1 MKTNYLVILSSLLLS
16 SCAQFVPPT
25 GGIKDEIPPKLLK
38 TQPLNKTINFEGST
52 VSLEFDEVIDVNSL
66 RQDLLVI
73 PEQPGAYTV
82 KQTSKGVKLVFDQ
95 PFKDS
100 TTYTLNFRNGIKDI
114 NERNPAQ
121 NLKLVFSTG
130 DKIDSLSVSG
140 KIQDLWAKTEELDV
154 TVGLYNLTDT
164 IPILKRKPD
173 YFTKT
178 DSSGNY
184 LFENIK
190 NNKYRLI
197 AINDK
202 NQNLLFDQKNDKIG
216 FLSDTLNLTENKK
229 LETIE
234 IYKSDL
240 IKNKIKR
247 SIPRENTFTVQME
260 RNVKELNVL
269 YNNPKDTITYNVKTN
284 ELTFF
289 NHPVLKDTLFVK
301 IRTVD
306 SLLRVDEFQQKVY
319 FTKPAASTSTRKR
332 RPADLPIISSIKS
345 GEAVTL
351 PFEYVLRFET
361 PIVRIDTQKI
371 RLYND
376 TTIGPRPA
384 LSWIDKNNTQLKIS
398 VPGKAKEEVSLRIQS
413 NAFENYRGDT
423 SANYSQKNKILKK
436 DDMGLIEGSTKIK
449 DGTKIA
455 QLIKNDTREIIR
467 EISFTNTF
475 RFDNVVPDIYDI
487 RIIVDVNKNGIWDT
501 GDFINNIQPEKILLS
516 KEPIKLKANFEIRDV
531 LIE

>member
-38 TQPLNKTINFEGST
+38 TQPLNKTINFKGST
-52 VSLEFDEVIDVNSL
+52 VSLEFDEVIDVSSL

-216 FLSDTLNLTENKK
+216 FLSDTLISLKTRSLRLLRYTNLT
-229 LETIE
+229 
-234 IYKSDL
+234 
-240 IKNKIKR
+240 
-247 SIPRENTFTVQME
+247 
-260 RNVKELNVL
+260 
-269 YNNPKDTITYNVKTN
+269 
-284 ELTFF
+284 
-289 NHPVLKDTLFVK
+289 
-301 IRTVD
+301 
-306 SLLRVDEFQQKVY
+306 LLRIRSKEVFPGK
-319 FTKPAASTSTRKR
+319 TP
-332 RPADLPIISSIKS
+332 
-345 GEAVTL
+345 
-351 PFEYVLRFET
+351 LRF
-361 PIVRIDTQKI
+361 RWK
-371 RLYND
+371 
-376 TTIGPRPA
+376 
-384 LSWIDKNNTQLKIS
+384 
-398 VPGKAKEEVSLRIQS
+398 
-413 NAFENYRGDT
+413 
-423 SANYSQKNKILKK
+423 
-436 DDMGLIEGSTKIK
+436 
-449 DGTKIA
+449 GT
-455 QLIKNDTREIIR
+455 
-467 EISFTNTF
+467 
-475 RFDNVVPDIYDI
+475 
-487 RIIVDVNKNGIWDT
+487 
-501 GDFINNIQPEKILLS
+501 
-516 KEPIKLKANFEIRDV
+516 
-531 LIE
+531 

>member
-1 MKTNYLVILSSLLLS
+1 MKTNYLVILSSLLLG

-25 GGIKDEIPPKLLK
+25 GGIKDETPPKLIK
-38 TQPLNKTINFEGST
+38 TQPLNKTINFKGNT
-52 VSLEFDEVIDVNSL
+52 VSLEFDEVIDASSL

-100 TTYTLNFRNGIKDI
+100 TTYTLNFRNGVKDI

-130 DKIDSLSVSG
+130 DKIDSLSLSG
-140 KIQDLWAKTEELDV
+140 KILDLWSKTEEFDI

-178 DSSGNY
+178 DSSGKY

-216 FLSDTLNLTENKK
+216 FLSDTINLSGNRE

-240 IKNKIKR
+240 LRNKVKR
-247 SIPRENTFTVQME
+247 SISRENNFTVQME
-260 RNVKELNVL
+260 RNVRELNVL
-269 YNNPKDTITYNVKTN
+269 YKNPKDTITYNVKTN

-289 NHPVLKDTLFVK
+289 NHPTQKDTLFVT
-301 IRTVD
+301 IRTID

-319 FTKPAASTSTRKR
+319 FTKPVASASTRRR
-332 RPADLPIISSIKS
+332 RPADLPITSTIKS
-345 GEAVTL
+345 GEGVIL
-351 PFEYVLRFET
+351 PFQYVLKFET

-371 RLYND
+371 RLYHD
-376 TTIGPRPA
+376 TTIAPQPELA
-384 LSWIDKNNTQLKIS
+384 WLDKNNTQLRIS
-398 VPGKAKEEVSLRIQS
+398 VSGKAKDEVSLRIQS

-423 SANYSQKNKILKK
+423 SATYSQKNKLFKK
-436 DDMGLIEGSTKIK
+436 DDLGLIEGTTKIK
-449 DGTKIA
+449 EGTKIA
-455 QLIKNDTREIIR
+455 QLIKNDNQEIIR
-467 EISFTNTF
+467 EMSFTNVF
-475 RFDNVVPDIYDI
+475 KFDNVVPDIYDI
-487 RIIVDVNKNGIWDT
+487 RIIIDVNNNGIWDT
-501 GDFINNIQPEKILLS
+501 GDFINNIQPEKILRS
-516 KEPIKLKANFEIRDV
+516 KEPIKLKSNFEIRDV
-531 LIE
+531 MIE